1 MGRKDAAAAGVVDD
15 RVLNAARAH
24 GVPVSETNPLLTYDA
39 FARFLTDRGRST
51 KAATLRSFKRNGRLP
66 LPDLQMGGQQV
77 APGQTLPA
85 YSTVKGVGAQRRP
98 PQPPDPARPWTETE
112 RSGGRS
118 YWLEST
124 AQAWDEARPGP
135 GNWRNDREPLDE
147 RIIERYKPRGSAS
160 AAPDRTGD

>member
-1 MGRKDAAAAGVVDD
+1 MTGAVED
-15 RVLNAARAH
+15 RVLDAARARR
-24 GVPVSETNPLLTYDA
+24 VPVSETDPLLTYDA
-39 FARFLTDRGRST
+39 FARFLTERGRPT

-66 LPDLQMGGQQV
+66 LPDLQMGGEQV

-98 PQPPDPARPWTETE
+98 PQAPDPTRPWTETE
-112 RSGGRS
+112 RIGGRS

-135 GNWRNDREPLDE
+135 GNWRKDRESLDD
-147 RIIERYKPRGSAS
+147 RIIERYKPRES
-160 AAPDRTGD
+160 AAAAADRTGD